1 MLSTYQKICCVPSKG
16 KCFAYLPKYMLC
28 TYQTSTFCKQTL
40 QNLKRRRILWCQ
52 VWFFTICRCPIKS
65 TLCLYG
71 FTPSVFLFSALC
83 IQIGAGVFGRSRG
96 CHATSPQDEIAWSW
110 SLALS
115 LTSVVLLCVVV
126 FLFLVE
132 ELRGCRNRAKQQKG
146 KGNNLRMTI
155 T

>member
-1 MLSTYQKICCVPSKG
+1 MLRTYQRKMFC
-16 KCFAYLPKYMLC
+16 AYLPKYMLC
-28 TYQTSTFCKQTL
+28 TYQTSTFCKQIL
-40 QNLKRRRILWCQ
+40 QNLIRRRILWCQ
-52 VWFFTICRCPIKS
+52 VWFCTICRCPIKS
-65 TLCLYG
+65 TLYLYRL
-71 FTPSVFLFSALC
+71 TRSVCLFSALC

-96 CHATSPQDEIAWSW
+96 CHATTSPQDEIAWSW

-126 FLFLVE
+126 FLFLLE
-132 ELRGCRNRAKQQKG
+132 ELRGCRNRVKQQKG